1 MSVWFQRGETPDGD
15 PFLLEVEEGSPEH
28 DQLVKLGAVR
38 VEGPGKKKSAPA
50 GGDAGGGQ
58 GGLESLKVGELKTL
72 AAERGIE
79 VPAKASKAVL
89 LELLAETPD
98 GDGENAGGDPDA
110 GGDPGSG
117 DGEGS
122 TLE

>member
-28 DQLVKLGAVR
+28 DQLVKLGAVP

-58 GGLESLKVGELKTL
+58 GGLESLKVGELKAL
-72 AAERGIE
+72 AVERGIE

-89 LELLAETPD
+89 LELLAETPE
-98 GDGENAGGDPDA
+98 GDGEDA

-117 DGEGS
+117 DDEGS